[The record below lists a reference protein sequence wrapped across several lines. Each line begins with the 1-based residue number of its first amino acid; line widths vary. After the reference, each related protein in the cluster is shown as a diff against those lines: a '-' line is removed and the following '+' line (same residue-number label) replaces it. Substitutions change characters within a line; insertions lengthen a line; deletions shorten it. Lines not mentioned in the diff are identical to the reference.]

1 MKPFILRNLF
11 MLPNTKQGYFNAP
24 EPQNPNC
31 ILLCVREVNLGS
43 WLFFWVKVHFYV
55 TYIEYK

>member
-1 MKPFILRNLF
+1 